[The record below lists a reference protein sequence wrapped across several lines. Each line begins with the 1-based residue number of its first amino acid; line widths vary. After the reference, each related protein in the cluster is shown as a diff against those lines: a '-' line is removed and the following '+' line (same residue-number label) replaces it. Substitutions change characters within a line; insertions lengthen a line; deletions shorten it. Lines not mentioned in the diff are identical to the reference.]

1 LCNAQFERVAP
12 VKDKLLALIVM
23 VGALVAYW
31 VVLFQQYRKRPRP
44 GSRYYDSAGGSDAG
58 GSDAG
63 GEGGD
68 HGWFGGHG
76 HSGDLGGGDTS
87 SSDGGG
93 GDGGGGD
100 GGGGGGD

>member
-1 LCNAQFERVAP
+1 
-12 VKDKLLALIVM
+12 VKDALLTLIVM

-31 VVLFQQYRKRPRP
+31 VVLFQQYRKKPRL
-44 GSRYYDSAGGSDAG
+44 GSRHYDSAG

-76 HSGDLGGGDTS
+76 HSGDHGGGDAGG
-87 SSDGGG
+87 SDGGG
-93 GDGGGGD
+93 GGGGD